1 MDTSGE
7 RFLGGGKLGTQP
19 ERGDCTSIIINIKE
33 ASESGVN
40 EWGEGKEA
48 SQKDSW
54 GRPWRVF

>member
-19 ERGDCTSIIINIKE
+19 ERGNGTSIIINIKE

-40 EWGEGKEA
+40 EGKEA

-54 GRPWRVF
+54 GRPWRVFRLW